1 MQVRTDR
8 TIPFYEGDD
17 NLNVNVLRDIL
28 VTYSFYNFDLGYCQV
43 CTMTQVSLLQHIL
56 EFNCGVLHTST
67 FFKSIVK
74 TVRLVDYPLKQS
86 FSVVL

>member
-43 CTMTQVSLLQHIL
+43 RTMTQMSLLQHIL

-67 FFKSIVK
+67 FFKSMVK
-74 TVRLVDYPLKQS
+74 PVRLVDYPLKQS
-86 FSVVL
+86 YSVVL